1 MAALWMYLSVV
12 VCRLCLLVAAGSQAG
27 VQQSVFRDT
36 GLVDVVPN
44 TDSVLFQTTARS
56 RLDCA
61 RRCSGAG
68 GGCQSFTHFR
78 GSSGSWSCRG
88 HSVLLTSAGDTATAA
103 AGART
108 YVMSVIQEADS
119 SAQVTLGEGGGGGG
133 RGGGRR
139 KKRELER

>member
-1 MAALWMYLSVV
+1 MAALWLYLSVV
-12 VCRLCLLVAAGSQAG
+12 ICRLCLLVAAGSQAG
-27 VQQSVFRDT
+27 VQQSVFRDP
-36 GLVDVVPN
+36 GLGDVVPN

-61 RRCSGAG
+61 RRCSGAD

-103 AGART
+103 PGART
-108 YVMSVIQEADS
+108 YVMSVIQEAGS
-119 SAQVTLGEGGGGGG
+119 SAQVTLGEGGG
-133 RGGGRR
+133 
-139 KKRELER
+139 